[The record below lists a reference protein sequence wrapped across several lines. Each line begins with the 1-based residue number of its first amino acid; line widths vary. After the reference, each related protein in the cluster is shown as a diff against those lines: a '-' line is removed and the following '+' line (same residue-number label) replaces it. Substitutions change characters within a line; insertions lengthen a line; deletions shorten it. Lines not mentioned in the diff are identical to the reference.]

1 MGATGFDYIHK
12 IRREQKD
19 LNRQSNKYVPIV
31 EQRVKGSSLKQLKLP
46 KYSKGLFLLEN
57 FTYICLMD
65 LGNLKYINILIG

>member
-19 LNRQSNKYVPIV
+19 LNRQDYKYVPIV

-46 KYSKGLFLLEN
+46 KYSKELFLLEN
-57 FTYICLMD
+57 FTYLSSV
-65 LGNLKYINILIG
+65 NPFNPNIFN